1 MRNITV
7 SVDEETYRL
16 ARVRAAQSDTSVSA
30 LVREFLEELVHGE
43 TREERFARLK
53 RKQDEILAEIRAS
66 GRGLRAE
73 DILSRDELYDRDARR
88 EEARLSRDELDDRD
102 ALR

>member
-16 ARVRAAQSDTSVSA
+16 ARVRAAESDTSVSA

-43 TREERFARLK
+43 TREERFARLE
-53 RKQDEILAEIRAS
+53 RLQDEVFAEIKAR
-66 GRGLRAE
+66 GGGLRAA
-73 DILSRDELYDRDARR
+73 DNLSRDELYDRDAFR
-88 EEARLSRDELDDRD
+88 
-102 ALR
+102 

>member
-16 ARVRAAQSDTSVSA
+16 ARVRAAESDTSVSA

-43 TREERFARLK
+43 TRKERFERLR
-53 RKQDEILAEIRAS
+53 RKQDEVLAEIRS
-66 GRGLRAE
+66 RGGGLRAA
-73 DILSRDELYDRDARR
+73 DNLTRDELYDRKARR
-88 EEARLSRDELDDRD
+88 AEAELSRDEST
-102 ALR
+102 